1 MYGKILVSLAAKL
14 IRIMWAVLTY
24 MEKFDI
30 DKAGVSR
37 SVLASM
43 EKKRPTDE
51 AVESA

>member
-1 MYGKILVSLAAKL
+1 MSLAAKL

-24 MEKFDI
+24 KEKFDI

-43 EKKRPTDE
+43 EKKRLTGE